1 MTIMSIRKDTS
12 RKLRLSRETLRHLS
26 PEELKRAAGARPVAS
41 SISVIWSCPEKPLAP
56 R

>member
-1 MTIMSIRKDTS
+1 MIAMKNTVR
-12 RKLRLSRETLRHLS
+12 RLTLSKETLRHLS